1 MRSGLLTVVAG
12 GVVAVVLLQ
21 GCSSPQNR
29 AAKAQRR
36 VSQAELKI
44 KQERLRM
51 LDEYKQCIEDAG
63 ADAQR
68 AEAGA
73 AVTPRHWLSKL
84 PTRPPASAKVPGGGQ
99 ILDTHTSSLELPR
112 GAQNFARKNGIC
124 RALARSMK
132 NAHTNGTMMKARC
145 EAP

>member
-1 MRSGLLTVVAG
+1 MRNRLLTIVAG
-12 GVVAVVLLQ
+12 ALVTVVLLQ

-63 ADAQR
+63 ADAQK
-68 AEAGA
+68 AEECDRILA
-73 AVTPRHWLSKL
+73 AI
-84 PTRPPASAKVPGGGQ
+84 Q
-99 ILDTHTSSLELPR
+99 
-112 GAQNFARKNGIC
+112 
-124 RALARSMK
+124 ALQ
-132 NAHTNGTMMKARC
+132 
-145 EAP
+145 